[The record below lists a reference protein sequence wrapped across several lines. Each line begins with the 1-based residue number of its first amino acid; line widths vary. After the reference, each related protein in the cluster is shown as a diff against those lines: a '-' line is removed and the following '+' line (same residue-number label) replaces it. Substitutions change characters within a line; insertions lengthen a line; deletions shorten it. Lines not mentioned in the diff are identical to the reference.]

1 MSRPKPISKTK
12 LLRRQL
18 RQAQQDA
25 QTRYDA
31 LNRVASEKQR
41 KIEALSHRLQSIGF
55 TSVHERPPGDRYC
68 VAVEVDRREIDGLKN
83 PGHFLAD
90 LAAELFTKLAREMPE
105 LSDPMPEKFYAAL
118 RTLPTRERRAKLM
131 PLYDGLRRRVYDD
144 YSKVR
149 PTAGNYPFCPDA
161 DASKLFE
168 TFDRTLTF
176 PSFCHLLE
184 ILEENAHLI
193 HS

>member
-1 MSRPKPISKTK
+1 MSRPKHLSKTK

-31 LNRVASEKQR
+31 LNHVASEKQR
-41 KIEALSHRLQSIGF
+41 KIEALSHRLQAIGV
-55 TSVHERPPGDRYC
+55 TSVHERTPGKVYG
-68 VAVEVDRREIDGLKN
+68 VAVEVDRREIGGLKN

-105 LSDPMPEKFYAAL
+105 LSGPMPEKFYAAM
-118 RTLPTRERRAKLM
+118 RTLPTHERRAKLM
-131 PLYDGLRRRVYDD
+131 PLYDAIRRRVYDD

-161 DASKLFE
+161 NASELFE
-168 TFDRTLTF
+168 TFHRTLTF
-176 PSFCHLLE
+176 PSFCRLLE

-193 HS
+193 RS